1 MEVGDLVRHRNDGDI
16 GIVIGTRDPS
26 EARSWSVEVAW
37 ITSDYAGASDWYNP
51 FILEILSD
59 PR

>member
-1 MEVGDLVRHRNDGDI
+1 MKVGDLVRHRNDGDI
-16 GIVIGTRDPS
+16 GIVLGIRDRV
-26 EARSWSVEVAW
+26 AFRYWVEVAW
-37 ITSDYAGASDWYNP
+37 ISSGYGGASDWYNP

>member
-1 MEVGDLVRHRNDGDI
+1 MKVGDLVRHRNDGDI
-16 GIVIGTRDPS
+16 GIVLGTRDS
-26 EARSWSVEVAW
+26 VAFRYWVEVAW
-37 ITSDYAGASDWYNP
+37 ISSNFAGASDWYNP